1 MFMSSLNRSNLDSTV
16 YESKACLTSD
26 MKMNAAIDEAP
37 KPNLIRP
44 TPVVNLNIFE
54 QPKP

>member
-1 MFMSSLNRSNLDSTV
+1 MSSLNRSNLDSTV